1 MKKNIKHIFLLGIKI
16 ISLPLKIIPSKIR
29 LNVLFGFLLI
39 ESRVDSSKYAL
50 KNLFLLKDKLD
61 MLINE
66 RALAY
71 EGPTHPKH
79 RLMMYHDFFIANI
92 PDGSKV
98 IDIGCGVGAVA
109 RAIAE
114 GVKGVE
120 VTGIDNDKERLDNA
134 ILNNSLTNLQFTYG
148 DALEIEGNDKWG
160 VVVLSNVLEHI
171 SERVTFLN
179 SIKKKLKPDLILIRV
194 PLFERSW
201 EMPMRKELGINY
213 YSDTTHFIEHTM
225 EQFENEIT
233 DSGLKIN
240 SVQYVWGEIWAKCTP
255 V

>member
-1 MKKNIKHIFLLGIKI
+1 MKKNIKYIFLLGIKF
-16 ISLPLKIIPSKIR
+16 ISLPLKIIPEKIR

-39 ESRVDSSKYAL
+39 ESRVSNPQKAL

-61 MLINE
+61 LLINE

-71 EGPTHPKH
+71 EGLIHPKH
-79 RLMMYHDFFIANI
+79 RLMNYHGYFISNI

-114 GVKGVE
+114 RVKGVE
-120 VTGIDNDKERLDNA
+120 VTGIDNDKERLENA
-134 ILNNSLTNLQFTYG
+134 MLNNSLANLKFTYG
-148 DALEIEGNDKWG
+148 DALEIEGKDKWD
-160 VVVLSNVLEHI
+160 VVVLSNVLEHR
-171 SERVTFLN
+171 SERVTFLSN
-179 SIKKKLKPDLILIRV
+179 IKNRLHPTLILIRV

-201 EMPMRKELGINY
+201 EVPMRKELGINY
-213 YSDTTHFIEHTM
+213 YSDNTHFIEHTI

-233 DSGLKIN
+233 ESGLKVDSI
-240 SVQYVWGEIWAKCTP
+240 QYIWGEIWAKCLP